1 LEEVKRDIVKQ
12 LRVNERIM
20 AKEIRL
26 VGEKGEQLG
35 IMPVIQ
41 AREMARKQSLDLVEV
56 APSSIPPVC
65 RLLDY
70 GKYKYEQAK
79 KEQLAK
85 KSQKLSL
92 LREIRLR
99 PKIGIH
105 DFEAKARTA
114 RKLLTEG
121 DKVKI
126 TLMFRGRESTHPELG
141 WKVLQRMVES
151 LNDISY
157 LERKPVMEG
166 RRMNIIVAPGTPKVK
181 AKEETKKESKE
192 VAKKE
197 ETKEETKEEIKA
209 ETKKETKEEAR
220 EAQHAET

>member
-1 LEEVKRDIVKQ
+1 
-12 LRVNERIM
+12 M

-56 APSSIPPVC
+56 APSSTPPVC

-70 GKYKYEQAK
+70 GKFKYEQAK

-105 DFEAKARTA
+105 DFESKARTA
-114 RKLLTEG
+114 RKLITAG

-157 LERKPVMEG
+157 LERKPLMEG

-181 AKEETKKESKE
+181 VKEEAKKEPRE

-197 ETKEETKEEIKA
+197 EKKEETK
-209 ETKKETKEEAR
+209 